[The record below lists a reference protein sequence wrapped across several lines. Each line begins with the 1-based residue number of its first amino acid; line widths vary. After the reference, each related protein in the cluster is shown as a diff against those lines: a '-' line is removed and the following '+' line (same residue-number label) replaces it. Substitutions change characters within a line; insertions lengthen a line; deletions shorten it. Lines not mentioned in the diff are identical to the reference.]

1 MYDFSYKLYNITV
14 LQTCENR
21 GKISAGFLN
30 FYEKHYG
37 LDFWT
42 FQYQTRE
49 CQWNNEHNNILRT
62 YSADNYFQSK

>member
-1 MYDFSYKLYNITV
+1 MNDFSYKLYNITV

-49 CQWNNEHNNILRT
+49 CQ
-62 YSADNYFQSK
+62 